1 VSSNYYRYKID
12 GPPKTAY
19 INIPIQ
25 ITFDNLGREDGIK
38 EFEEEV
44 IEEPFEEPIEEEVKD
59 EVVDL
64 EEETR
69 SLLEEDVEEDIE
81 A

>member
-1 VSSNYYRYKID
+1 MGV
-12 GPPKTAY
+12 
-19 INIPIQ
+19 
-25 ITFDNLGREDGIK
+25 ED
-38 EFEEEV
+38 
-44 IEEPFEEPIEEEVKD
+44 D